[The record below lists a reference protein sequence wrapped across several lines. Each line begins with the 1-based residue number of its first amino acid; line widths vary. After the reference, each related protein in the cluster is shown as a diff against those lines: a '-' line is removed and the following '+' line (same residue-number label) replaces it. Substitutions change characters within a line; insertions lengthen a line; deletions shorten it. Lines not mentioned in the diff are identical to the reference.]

1 MKNIYLL
8 LFLPLLFLTG
18 CQTLD
23 DNEESAYGGVLKTNN
38 ELVFD
43 FGDIDINGGVVS
55 KTFAFENTGTQT
67 LAIYEANTSCGCTK
81 GAIEINQQTFGPF
94 GMQNSIKEAIE
105 VLPSEKFNVTI
116 NYDPLF
122 HGPNDLGDR
131 QRTLFLFTSAK
142 ADGETVR
149 IFTGKPNF
157 TEISVK
163 GTVVEI

>member
-81 GAIEINQQTFGPF
+81 GSN
-94 GMQNSIKEAIE
+94 
-105 VLPSEKFNVTI
+105 
-116 NYDPLF
+116 
-122 HGPNDLGDR
+122 
-131 QRTLFLFTSAK
+131 
-142 ADGETVR
+142 
-149 IFTGKPNF
+149 
-157 TEISVK
+157 
-163 GTVVEI
+163 